1 MKITFFSVV
10 MSILWGS
17 ILILLFSLLR
27 KKKSFTEVCSVTGM
41 VILYVF
47 CAVRMLIP
55 IELPWVMI
63 IPNRTIYNPLYDAI
77 RYRVFC
83 VSIGEM
89 LIIVWLLGTV
99 IQILRLI
106 VRYRNFGTK
115 IRLIKESGKDVSS
128 SLIEEYGIQKVKIIM
143 TEKTKVPMT
152 VGIGNYTILIPE
164 ENYSDRE
171 KKLILHHELTHIKNG
186 DLIIQFLSNILCV
199 VYWWNPAVYLFR
211 RNLEQYFE
219 LRCDGTVTSEMQK
232 QELAEYLE
240 ILLKIYKN
248 GNDNV
253 SGSDIGVIED
263 YSIGGKE
270 LKERFERLSKNIER
284 TSKRYIGRV
293 AAFILAT
300 GLLIM
305 SYSFIIQSDYPA
317 PEMDEESTEVTPKN
331 AYVVHLKDGS
341 YVFRM
346 DDGYQTV
353 ISKESAEN
361 MIRFRKHEKIYSG
374 IYELT
379 GIDPNETES
388 IYAEK
393 HHLWSYI
400 YLPVILFAVCA
411 LGFIL
416 SKFLGRLSSII
427 KVLSAICMLLIL
439 WWFAFRCFA
448 YRHS

>member
-27 KKKSFTEVCSVTGM
+27 KKKSLTEVCSVTGI

-63 IPNRTIYNPLYDAI
+63 IPNETIYNPLYDAV
-77 RYRVFC
+77 RYRVFG
-83 VSIGEM
+83 VSIGKM
-89 LIIVWLLGTV
+89 LIIVWLLGTG
-99 IQILRLI
+99 IQIVRLI
-106 VRYRNFGTK
+106 VRYHNFGTK
-115 IRLIKESGKDVSS
+115 IRAIKESGKDISS
-128 SLIEEYGIQKVKIIM
+128 SLIEEYGIKKVRIIM
-143 TEKTKVPMT
+143 TDKTKVPMT

-253 SGSDIGVIED
+253 NGSDIGVIED

-270 LKERFERLSKNIER
+270 LKERFERLSQRIER
-284 TSKRYIGRV
+284 TSRRYIGRF
-293 AAFILAT
+293 AAFILAA
-300 GLLIM
+300 GLLII
-305 SYSFIIQSDYPA
+305 SYSFIIQSEYPA

-341 YVFRM
+341 YVLRM
-346 DDGYQTV
+346 DDGFQSV
-353 ISKESAEN
+353 ISKESAE
-361 MIRFRKHEKIYSG
+361 MLIK
-374 IYELT
+374 
-379 GIDPNETES
+379 D
-388 IYAEK
+388 
-393 HHLWSYI
+393 
-400 YLPVILFAVCA
+400 
-411 LGFIL
+411 GF
-416 SKFLGRLSSII
+416 S
-427 KVLSAICMLLIL
+427 LIEE
-439 WWFAFRCFA
+439 
-448 YRHS
+448 

>member
-27 KKKSFTEVCSVTGM
+27 KKKSLTEVCSVTGM

-63 IPNRTIYNPLYDAI
+63 IPNKTIYNPLYDAI
-77 RYRVFC
+77 RYRVFG

-128 SLIEEYGIQKVKIIM
+128 SLIEEYGIHKARIIM
-143 TEKTKVPMT
+143 TEKTKIPMT
-152 VGIGNYTILIPE
+152 VGIGSYTILIPKLD
-164 ENYSDRE
+164 YSDRE
-171 KKLILHHELTHIKNG
+171 NELIQRHELTHIKNG
-186 DLIIQFLSNILCV
+186 DLIIQLLVNVLCV
-199 VYWWNPAVYLFR
+199 VYWWNPAVYMFR
-211 RNLEQYFE
+211 KNLEQYFE
-219 LRCDGTVTSEMQK
+219 LRCDGTVTYNMSK
-232 QELAEYLE
+232 QEIAEYLE

-248 GNDNV
+248 GNDND
-253 SGSDIGVIED
+253 SSTTIGVIED

-270 LKERFERLSKNIER
+270 LKERFERLSQRIER
-284 TSKRYIGRV
+284 KSRRYFGRL
-293 AAFILAT
+293 AAFILAA

-317 PEMDEESTEVTPKN
+317 PKMDEDAIEVTQEN
-331 AYVVHLKDGS
+331 ACVVHLKDGS

-346 DDGYQTV
+346 DDGYQTT
-353 ISKESAEN
+353 ISKESAE
-361 MIRFRKHEKIYSG
+361 M
-374 IYELT
+374 L
-379 GIDPNETES
+379 IDDG
-388 IYAEK
+388 YA
-393 HHLWSYI
+393 
-400 YLPVILFAVCA
+400 
-411 LGFIL
+411 
-416 SKFLGRLSSII
+416 
-427 KVLSAICMLLIL
+427 LIEE
-439 WWFAFRCFA
+439 
-448 YRHS
+448 

>member
-1 MKITFFSVV
+1 
-10 MSILWGS
+10 
-17 ILILLFSLLR
+17 
-27 KKKSFTEVCSVTGM
+27 M

-77 RYRVFC
+77 RYRVFS

-89 LIIVWLLGTV
+89 LIVVWLFGTV

-164 ENYSDRE
+164 ENYSDKE

-284 TSKRYIGRV
+284 TSRRYIGRL
-293 AAFILAT
+293 AAFILAA

-346 DDGYQTV
+346 DDGFQSV
-353 ISKESAEN
+353 ISKGSAE
-361 MIRFRKHEKIYSG
+361 MLIDDGF
-374 IYELT
+374 ELK
-379 GIDPNETES
+379 EE
-388 IYAEK
+388 
-393 HHLWSYI
+393 
-400 YLPVILFAVCA
+400 
-411 LGFIL
+411 
-416 SKFLGRLSSII
+416 
-427 KVLSAICMLLIL
+427 
-439 WWFAFRCFA
+439 
-448 YRHS
+448 

>member
-17 ILILLFSLLR
+17 ILIFLFSLLR
-27 KKKSFTEVCSVTGM
+27 KKKSLAEVCSVTG
-41 VILYVF
+41 VVALYVF

-63 IPNRTIYNPLYDAI
+63 ISNKTIYNPLYDAV
-77 RYRVFC
+77 RYQLLGI
-83 VSIGEM
+83 SIGEILVTAWFM
-89 LIIVWLLGTV
+89 GTV
-99 IQILRLI
+99 IQTIRLI
-106 VRYRNFGTK
+106 VRYRCFWGK
-115 IRLIKESGKDVSS
+115 ISAIKESGKDISG
-128 SLIEEYGIQKVKIIM
+128 SLVEEYGIQKVRIIM
-143 TEKTKVPMT
+143 TDKTKVPMT
-152 VGIGNYTILIPE
+152 VGVVNYTILIPE
-164 ENYSDRE
+164 EDYSDRE

-284 TSKRYIGRV
+284 TSRRYIGRV

-317 PEMDEESTEVTPKN
+317 PEMDEDAIEVTTEN
-331 AYVVHLKDGS
+331 ASVVHLKDGS

-353 ISKESAEN
+353 ISKESAE
-361 MIRFRKHEKIYSG
+361 M
-374 IYELT
+374 L
-379 GIDPNETES
+379 IDEGFT
-388 IYAEK
+388 
-393 HHLWSYI
+393 
-400 YLPVILFAVCA
+400 VIEE
-411 LGFIL
+411 
-416 SKFLGRLSSII
+416 
-427 KVLSAICMLLIL
+427 
-439 WWFAFRCFA
+439 
-448 YRHS
+448 